1 MLMKSSEKRVG
12 AFLGTWLVL
21 LAATTAR
28 AQQPVTTVGG
38 FRPAGVSALNARLR
52 VAVDRKEIA
61 GAVALLMRDG
71 KVGVL
76 EAVGQRDEGV
86 PMTTDTIF
94 RIASMTKPIT
104 SVAALMLIDEGRLSL
119 DDPVSMFIPEFKDAR
134 VVVPGS
140 AEKGKLETKPAA
152 GAMTVRHLLTHTSGL
167 TYRFFGGEVG
177 NLYAK
182 AGVSDG
188 LSQSEGSNEDNA
200 RKIAAQPLLFSPGS
214 SWNYSLSTDVLGRI
228 VEVASGQSL
237 DAFFRERIFTPLKM
251 VDTRFFLP
259 SEKVGRLAKLYEV
272 GGDRVLRRV
281 GEEPRTV
288 GTLVYS
294 SSYQYKGPRSL
305 FSGGAG
311 LTSTASD
318 YGRFLQMLLNGGTLD
333 GVRILRPQTV
343 RAMTSNQIGDLPL
356 TLGQNHGDRFGF
368 GVGVV
373 TPAGKDKV
381 AMSPGSFSWGGF
393 FHTYAWVDPEKKLV
407 GVFMT
412 QLYPS
417 GGTPIQ
423 ADFVKTAYG
432 ALAD

>member
-1 MLMKSSEKRVG
+1 MRASLQR
-12 AFLGTWLVL
+12 LGTFVSAWMVL
-21 LAATTAR
+21 LATTTAS
-28 AQQPVTTVGG
+28 AQQPVTTAQG
-38 FRPAGVSALNARLR
+38 FRPDGLSAINARLR
-52 VAVDRKEIA
+52 GAVDRKEVA

-71 KVGVL
+71 KVSVL

-94 RIASMTKPIT
+94 RIASMTKPVT
-104 SVAALMLIDEGRLSL
+104 SVAALMLIDEGKLAL
-119 DDPVSMFIPEFKDAR
+119 DDPVSKFIPEFKDAR

-140 AEKGKLETKPAA
+140 SEKGKLETKPAA
-152 GAMTVRHLLTHTSGL
+152 SEMTVRHLLTHTSGL

-188 LSQSEGSNEDNA
+188 LTQSEGTNEDNA
-200 RKIAAQPLLFSPGS
+200 RKIASQPLLFSPGT
-214 SWNYSLSTDVLGRI
+214 SWNYSLSTDVLGRV

-237 DAFFRERIFTPLKM
+237 DAFFRERILTPLKM
-251 VDTRFFLP
+251 VDTAFFLP
-259 SEKVGRLAKLYEV
+259 SEKVGRLATLYEV
-272 GGDRVLRRV
+272 GGDKVLRRV
-281 GEEPRTV
+281 GEAPKTV

-294 SSYQYKGPRSL
+294 ASYHYKGPRSL

-333 GVRILRPQTV
+333 GARILKPETV
-343 RAMTSNQIGDLPL
+343 RSMTSNQIADFPL
-356 TLGQNHGDRFGF
+356 TLGQVHGDRFGF
-368 GVGVV
+368 GFGVV
-373 TPAGKDKV
+373 TPAGKEKV

-417 GGTPIQ
+417 GETTIQ
-423 ADFVKTAYG
+423 TDFVKATYK
-432 ALAD
+432 ALSD

>member
-1 MLMKSSEKRVG
+1 MIAPQKR
-12 AFLGTWLVL
+12 LGTFLAAWIVL
-21 LAATTAR
+21 FAATTAT
-28 AQQPVTTVGG
+28 AQQPVTTTAG
-38 FRPAGVSALNARLR
+38 FRPGGLSALNARLR
-52 VAVDRKEIA
+52 GAVDRKEMA
-61 GAVALLMRDG
+61 GAVVLLMRDG

-76 EAVGQRDEGV
+76 EAIGQRDEGV

-94 RIASMTKPIT
+94 RIASMSKPVT
-104 SVAALMLIDEGRLSL
+104 SVAALMLIDEGKLAL
-119 DDPVSMFIPEFKDAR
+119 DDPVSKFIPEFKDAR
-134 VVVPGS
+134 VLVPGS
-140 AEKGKLETKPAA
+140 SEKGKLETKPAA
-152 GAMTVRHLLTHTSGL
+152 GEMTVRHLLTHTSGL
-167 TYRFFGGEVG
+167 TYRFFGGELG

-188 LSQSEGSNEDNA
+188 LTQSEGTNEENA
-200 RKIAAQPLLFSPGS
+200 KKIASLPLLFSPGT
-214 SWNYSLSTDVLGRI
+214 SWNYSLSTDVLGRV

-251 VDTRFFLP
+251 VDTGFFLP
-259 SEKVGRLAKLYEV
+259 SEKIGRLASLYEV
-272 GGDRVLRRV
+272 GGDKVLRRV

-294 SSYQYKGPRSL
+294 ASYQYKGPRSL

-318 YGRFLQMLLNGGTLD
+318 YGRFLQMLLNGGVLD
-333 GVRILRPQTV
+333 GVRVLKPETV
-343 RAMTSNQIGDLPL
+343 RAMTSNQIADFPL
-356 TLGQNHGDRFGF
+356 TLGQVHGDRFGF
-368 GVGVV
+368 GFGVV

-381 AMSPGSFSWGGF
+381 SMSPGSFSWGGF

-417 GGTPIQ
+417 GGTTIQ
-423 ADFVKTAYG
+423 ADFVKASYG